1 MLRPS
6 RKLMF
11 AIEAVV
17 DIAYNATDAPVQSKD
32 IAGRQEIPQRYLE
45 QVLQRLVREGLL
57 SGVRGPRGG
66 YRLARERRRVT
77 LGQITRIVSAMEE
90 MVDSVESYTGSDLG
104 RELLRPIWQD
114 LQDEAM
120 AKLDNVSIED
130 LCRRA
135 RDSGVREESE
145 PTVLDFA
152 I

>member
-6 RKLMF
+6 RKLQF

-17 DIAYNATDAPVQSKD
+17 GIAYSATAAPVQSKD

-57 SGVRGPRGG
+57 NGVRGPRGG

-90 MVDSVESYTGSDLG
+90 MIDPVESYTGSDLG

-114 LQDEAM
+114 LQDEAL

>member
-57 SGVRGPRGG
+57 NGVRGPRGG

-77 LGQITRIVSAMEE
+77 RIESAMEE
-90 MVDSVESYTGSDLG
+90 IIDPVESYTGSDLG

-114 LQDEAM
+114 LQDEAL

-135 RDSGVREESE
+135 RASGVMEESE
-145 PTVLDFA
+145 PTALDFA

>member
-1 MLRPS
+1 
-6 RKLMF
+6 MF

-57 SGVRGPRGG
+57 NGVRGPRGG

-90 MVDSVESYTGSDLG
+90 IIDPVESYTGSDLG

-114 LQDEAM
+114 LQDEAL

-135 RDSGVREESE
+135 RDSGVMEESE
-145 PTVLDFA
+145 PTALDFA

>member
-1 MLRPS
+1 
-6 RKLMF
+6 
-11 AIEAVV
+11 
-17 DIAYNATDAPVQSKD
+17 
-32 IAGRQEIPQRYLE
+32 
-45 QVLQRLVREGLL
+45 
-57 SGVRGPRGG
+57 
-66 YRLARERRRVT
+66 
-77 LGQITRIVSAMEE
+77 MEE